1 MSACMDDIFS
11 FSSPFIVCTTSVI
24 DGVPSAPPPEKIP
37 NGDNRITAIAPI
49 SKRMR
54 TTTHPPAAIAA
65 ISPFIAAIATLTIR
79 MIAYIA
85 AFTASLVACA
95 AAFAAALAAFAV
107 IFAAFAD
114 VLAVFFA
121 VFIVCFPLSAFCRI
135 SLAAFFAFFAPFIVR
150 SCALVLA
157 ASLPLLYAFCTCF
170 FATPAVFFPK
180 VLAFSPASSIPCS
193 TFACIYTFFRSFILP
208 QSFKYRLAHP
218 AIRRPCHK
226 LKRRQLFF
234 RPQHRFCYRD
244 FILFFHSFA

>member
-54 TTTHPPAAIAA
+54 TATHPLAAIAA
-65 ISPFIAAIATLTIR
+65 ISPLIAAIAALTIR
-79 MIAYIA
+79 MIAFIA

-135 SLAAFFAFFAPFIVR
+135 SLAAFFVFFAPFIVR

-180 VLAFSPASSIPCS
+180 VLAFSPAFSIPCS

-226 LKRRQLFF
+226 LKRQQLFF

>member
-1 MSACMDDIFS
+1 MSSDIFS

-65 ISPFIAAIATLTIR
+65 ISPFIAAIAALTIR

-107 IFAAFAD
+107 IFAASAD

-170 FATPAVFFPK
+170 FATPAVFSQKF
-180 VLAFSPASSIPCS
+180 
-193 TFACIYTFFRSFILP
+193 
-208 QSFKYRLAHP
+208 
-218 AIRRPCHK
+218 
-226 LKRRQLFF
+226 
-234 RPQHRFCYRD
+234 
-244 FILFFHSFA
+244 

>member
-1 MSACMDDIFS
+1 MAFRLRR
-11 FSSPFIVCTTSVI
+11 
-24 DGVPSAPPPEKIP
+24 PPEKIP

-65 ISPFIAAIATLTIR
+65 ISPFIAAIAALTIR
-79 MIAYIA
+79 MIAFIA

-114 VLAVFFA
+114 VLAVFFGVFIVCFVALAVDFAYFTLLFA

-170 FATPAVFFPK
+170 FATPPVFFPK
-180 VLAFSPASSIPCS
+180 VLAFSPAFSIPCS